1 MAETRRNKTGGSIDE
16 ATITREENKQRLIDM
31 LDEIDQGRLR
41 GEISFKDA
49 MALQRDIRV
58 KLNDKF
64 EMEKSD
70 KERRVIVVPAK
81 HLFVCPHTNRECSN
95 MPPKEVCMKYYNLVE
110 AETKET
116 KRRTR

>member
-1 MAETRRNKTGGSIDE
+1 MVDTRKNKTGSGIDE

-31 LDEIDQGRLR
+31 LDEIEQGRLR

-70 KERRVIVVPAK
+70 KERRVIVIPAK
-81 HLFVCPHTNRECSN
+81 HLYVCPHTNRESAAICL
-95 MPPKEVCMKYYNLVE
+95 PKRCV
-110 AETKET
+110 
-116 KRRTR
+116 